1 MAASTR
7 TKGAAMKSVITD
19 IEVFVTVAV
28 LAYFAVGVVATTV
41 LFA

>member
-1 MAASTR
+1 
-7 TKGAAMKSVITD
+7 MKSVIT

-28 LAYFAVGVVATTV
+28 VAYFAVGVVATTV